1 MLTISRAGG
10 KYVRER
16 FAVWMFEGL
25 SLPLPYDGCWDR
37 SQAGEGYGMEKEHI
51 GFEIRTLSNLLQRKI
66 NQMVADEEDTLTVHQ
81 VWVLKFLVSRGEK
94 ETVQRDIE
102 EKFSIRRSTA
112 SHMLTLME
120 HNGYI
125 RRLPVPQDARMKRIV
140 ATEKGIEAHE
150 RMGDRLRRF
159 EAMLR
164 EGMTDEELE
173 EFLCMVRRFEQNIV

>member
-1 MLTISRAGG
+1 
-10 KYVRER
+10 
-16 FAVWMFEGL
+16 
-25 SLPLPYDGCWDR
+25 
-37 SQAGEGYGMEKEHI
+37 MEKEHI
-51 GFEIRTLSNLLQRKI
+51 GFEIRTLSNLIQRKI

>member
-1 MLTISRAGG
+1 
-10 KYVRER
+10 
-16 FAVWMFEGL
+16 
-25 SLPLPYDGCWDR
+25 
-37 SQAGEGYGMEKEHI
+37 MEKEHI

-120 HNGYI
+120 NNGYI
-125 RRLPVPQDARMKRIV
+125 RRVAVPRDARLKRIV
-140 ATEKGIEAHE
+140 LTEKGRQAQE
-150 RMGDRLRRF
+150 RMTDRIKRF
-159 EAMLR
+159 EAMMR
-164 EGMTDEELE
+164 AGMTDEEVE
-173 EFLCMVRRFEQNIV
+173 GFLMMLGRFEKNIL